1 MMRIRTDDGT
11 ILTLEQV
18 QQGIMG
24 ITDSEELLL
33 FGRPMPSLCDESHK
47 VVVASRIPG
56 RERFEAFYAE
66 FGRELLGK
74 ENSEKYVN
82 SWTVMGHDV
91 ILCRDD
97 NKGLFAVRI
106 PHAHWRIGD
115 VMQSSVLR
123 FGAVTAK
130 AEIQAMEK
138 LAEYVSDPQYD
149 NYILSNAFIETSKR
163 SEIKYMFRKGK
174 PTLAFRATADDGMKC
189 LAALC
194 FHPLG
199 YYEGTSCG
207 CMAPTDEIIA
217 HLTMMRGDEHY
228 FWRKSNQHRTWDP
241 RSGL

>member
-1 MMRIRTDDGT
+1 MMRIQLENGT
-11 ILTLEQV
+11 VLTLEQV
-18 QQGIMG
+18 QQGIMA

-33 FGRPMPSLCDESHK
+33 FGRPMPSLTDSTHRIT
-47 VVVASRIPG
+47 VAKRVPG
-56 RERFEAFYAE
+56 RDRFESFYAE
-66 FGRELLGK
+66 FGRELLGE
-74 ENSEKYVN
+74 ENAAKYVN
-82 SWTVMGHDV
+82 SWNVMGHEV
-91 ILCRDD
+91 IVCRDD
-97 NKGLFAVRI
+97 KGIFAIRM
-106 PHAHWRIGD
+106 PHAHWKLAD
-115 VMQSSVLR
+115 VMKANVLR

-130 AEIQAMEK
+130 AEIQAMKK

-207 CMAPTDEIIA
+207 CMAPTDEVIA

-228 FWRKSNQHRTWDP
+228 YWRKSNQHRTWDP